1 MLADVVEPTVRS
13 IAHLI
18 VQSGAP
24 ISGAWKDY
32 DCREDLIPLKQTA
45 DDNLHFVRDK
55 ERSARFVLFNIH
67 PVDPDPDSIKFSD
80 PVVQRS
86 ESKATASVE
95 IDNRTGLTP
104 QSYIFKK
111 SFAVGQ
117 REEAAVKAG
126 FSLTSKTTIGT
137 GQSSPYSFSQEFS
150 ATVSSEWSSK
160 TGRNKDQTTGGEFP
174 LVALPG
180 TKVRGFLAWDEQDMI
195 RHVSCFGTYGFGIK
209 IGRRWNK
216 HKKWRWYSGAH
227 QWASLDDLIAS
238 AEGRG
243 SVHFPLHEFWGKNP
257 PHLDRIVSRFW
268 KFIKQRPRVSID
280 QYIPYKGAAN
290 IRVVIE
296 TLDDVR

>member
-1 MLADVVEPTVRS
+1 MLADVIEPTVRA

-24 ISGAWKDY
+24 ISGAWMGY
-32 DCREDLIPLKQTA
+32 DQREDLIPLKQTA

-55 ERSARFVLFNIH
+55 DRSARVELFNIH
-67 PVDPDPDSIKFSD
+67 PVDPDPESIKFYD

-86 ESKATASVE
+86 ESKATATVE

-104 QSYIFKK
+104 QSYLFKK

-117 REEAAVKAG
+117 REEAAMKNA

-137 GQSSPYSFSQEFS
+137 GQSSPYSFSQEFA

-160 TGRNKDQTTGGEFP
+160 TGRSKDTITGGEFP

-180 TKVRGFLAWDEQDMI
+180 TMVRGFLAWDEQDMI
-195 RHVSCFGTYGFGIK
+195 RHVSCFGTYDLGIK

-216 HKKWRWYSGAH
+216 HKKWRWYSGVH
-227 QWASLDDLIAS
+227 QWGSIDDLIAT

-243 SVHFPLHEFWGKNP
+243 SVHFPLHEYWGNHP
-257 PHLDRIVSRFW
+257 FSFRCR
-268 KFIKQRPRVSID
+268 
-280 QYIPYKGAAN
+280 A
-290 IRVVIE
+290 
-296 TLDDVR
+296 TLYA

>member
-1 MLADVVEPTVRS
+1 MLADVIEPTIRS

-18 VQSGAP
+18 VRSGAP

-32 DCREDLIPLKQTA
+32 NCFEDLLPLKQTA
-45 DDNLHFVRDK
+45 DDNLHFIRSKDH
-55 ERSARFVLFNIH
+55 SARVEAFNIH
-67 PVDPDPDSIKFSD
+67 AVDPDQESIEFHD

-104 QSYIFKK
+104 QSYLFRK

-160 TGRNKDQTTGGEFP
+160 TGRSKDSVTGGEFP

-195 RHVSCFGTYGFGIK
+195 RHVSCFGTYDFGIK
-209 IGRRWNK
+209 IGRRAK
-216 HKKWRWYSGAH
+216 RRKKWRWHSGAH
-227 QWASLDDLIAS
+227 QWESLDDLIAT
-238 AEGRG
+238 AAGRG

-257 PHLDRIVSRFW
+257 PLGYLVFEIR
-268 KFIKQRPRVSID
+268 QRPRVPID

-296 TLDDVR
+296 TLDVVRSSTR

>member
-1 MLADVVEPTVRS
+1 MLADVIEPTLRS

-24 ISGAWKDY
+24 ISGAWRDY
-32 DCREDLIPLKQTA
+32 RESEDLIPLKQEA
-45 DDNLHFVRDK
+45 DDNLHFVRGK
-55 ERSARFVLFNIH
+55 EPSARIEAFNIH
-67 PVDPDPDSIKFSD
+67 PVDPDPDSIEFHD

-104 QSYIFKK
+104 QSYLFKK

-160 TGRNKDQTTGGEFP
+160 TARSKDNITGGEFP
-174 LVALPG
+174 LVALPR
-180 TKVRGFLAWDEQDMI
+180 TKVRGFLAWDEQDLI
-195 RHVSCFGTYGFGIK
+195 RHVSCFGSYDFGIK

-216 HKKWRWYSGAH
+216 HKKWRWYSGH
-227 QWASLDDLIAS
+227 MQWGSLDDLIAA

-257 PHLDRIVSRFW
+257 LVKNSLSDYILGRI
-268 KFIKQRPRVSID
+268 KERPRVPID

-296 TLDDVR
+296 TLEDAR